1 MRPARPVRTP
11 RVLSGWRWLLAAACV
26 PVGGGAVA
34 QQREGVT
41 VVRELSVT
49 QTLTDNY
56 QGSGSAGRRSES
68 ITTVSPGLR
77 ISSRSGR
84 VVGSLDYSFNG
95 LIYGRDS
102 EASNVQHR
110 LAANGRGELIP
121 GHLDLNMGATI
132 SRQPRSAFDLQSAD
146 GSLTDRN
153 QAEVRRLSVQP
164 VLYGNLGTWV
174 AARAVGNASATD
186 GGSEAGTRG
195 RGLSLSLSPARSGG
209 LVGWGLEASRQ
220 ITDFEGGRRTTNDRF
235 IASVVAQPD
244 VDLQL
249 GLRVGT
255 ERSDLASLDTRRF
268 DNWGASLRW
277 TPTPRTRVAID
288 GDRRDFGNAHSVSV
302 EHRMRRSVL
311 RFTDTRSLNDGRTQ
325 SSGGTMTAYDLF
337 FELFAAQEPDPV
349 ARESLVRAFLE
360 QNGVDPDAVLGGG
373 FLTSAITL
381 QRRQE
386 LSLALTGQRTTFVVS
401 AYRTDTER
409 ADPLSSGQDDLI
421 VGPVHQRGLG
431 VTVAHRLTPVSSLT
445 LGLSSQRTSGGA
457 GAANGLDSVQLGWAT
472 RLNDRSSL
480 SLTVRHSEYE
490 DTVDPYTEN
499 AVLAAFS
506 RRF

>member
-1 MRPARPVRTP
+1 MRIP
-11 RVLSGWRWLLAAACV
+11 RVLSGWRWPLAAACV
-26 PVGGGAVA
+26 AVGGSAVA
-34 QQREGVT
+34 QEREGLT
-41 VVRELSVT
+41 VVRELSLT

-56 QGSGSAGRRSES
+56 QGPGSVGGRSES
-68 ITTVSPGLR
+68 ITSISPGLR

-84 VVGSLDYSFNG
+84 VVGSLDYALNG

-102 EASNVQHR
+102 QASNVQHR

-121 GHLDLNMGATI
+121 GHLDLNLAAAI

-164 VLYGNLGTWV
+164 VLYGNLGGWI

-195 RGLSLSLSPARSGG
+195 RGLSLSLAPARSGG

-255 ERSDLASLDTRRF
+255 ERSDLASLDSRRF

-277 TPTPRTRVAID
+277 TPSPRTRVALD
-288 GDRRDFGNAHSVSV
+288 GDRREFGNAHSVSV

-325 SSGGTMTAYDLF
+325 SGGTMTAYDLF

-349 ARESLVRAFLE
+349 AREALVREFLE
-360 QNGVDPDAVLGGG
+360 QNGVNPDAVLGGG

-401 AYRTDTER
+401 TYRTDTER
-409 ADPLSSGQDDLI
+409 ADPLSSGQDDLLG
-421 VGPVHQRGLG
+421 GPVHQRGLG

-445 LGLSSQRTSGGA
+445 LGLSSQRTRGGV
-457 GAANGLDSVQLGWAT
+457 GAANGLDSVQLGWVT
-472 RLNDRSSL
+472 RLNDRSNL

-490 DTVDPYTEN
+490 DQVDPYTEN